1 MCVCVGL
8 QMAGK
13 GGGAKKGKNRKRW
26 NAKEPP
32 WDGGTYEYMP
42 INTSKSCRIH
52 PDLTVAI
59 HSGRNAVALWS
70 GLGGK
75 DAVGGF

>member
-1 MCVCVGL
+1 MTCVLVSRWQRKVEEL
-8 QMAGK
+8 
-13 GGGAKKGKNRKRW
+13 KKEKNRKRW

-32 WDGGTYEYMP
+32 WDGSTYEYMP

-52 PDLTVAI
+52 PDLEEI
-59 HSGRNAVALWS
+59 HSGRNAVASWS

-75 DAVGGF
+75 DSVGGF